1 MQHSKLSFELLL
13 RHFSTLRSP
22 PVPSNI
28 SNVMIMPPR
37 QLLPWLI
44 LYWHHKLLFRSQDHC
59 NTKASLV
66 FLACK
71 SFTQVL
77 LADKG
82 ELKGI
87 HYPSKKVVLSLLAC
101 LSCSPQNPGD
111 CQVQCSTNVKKSFLQ
126 FSSTSSETYF
136 SEKCYLCVSN
146 LLHWTVRR
154 LRMNRPLLRK
164 DLKMLK

>member
-13 RHFSTLRSP
+13 RHFSTPRSP
-22 PVPSNI
+22 TSNL

-101 LSCSPQNPGD
+101 LSCSPPNPGD
-111 CQVQCSTNVKKSFLQ
+111 CQVQCSTNVKKAFFSFHRRVQKRIFPKNVISACL
-126 FSSTSSETYF
+126 T
-136 SEKCYLCVSN
+136 CYIGPFDV
-146 LLHWTVRR
+146 
-154 LRMNRPLLRK
+154 
-164 DLKMLK
+164 